1 MKIRLAKKIA
11 HHDKDLRP
19 TYHLAYGDKIYVLKK
34 VITRLNK
41 YLRKRKRGKDEKK
54 IL

>member
-19 TYHLAYGDKIYVLKK
+19 TYHLAYGNKIYVLKK
-34 VITRLNK
+34 VITRLNR
-41 YLRKRKRGKDEKK
+41 YLSKRKRGKDEKK
-54 IL
+54 IF